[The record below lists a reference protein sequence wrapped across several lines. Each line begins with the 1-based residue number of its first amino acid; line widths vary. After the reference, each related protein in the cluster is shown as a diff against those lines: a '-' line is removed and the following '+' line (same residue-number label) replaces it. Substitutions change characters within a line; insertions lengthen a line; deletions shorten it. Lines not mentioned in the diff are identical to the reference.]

1 MRTKSTAQLPH
12 CEQRSRAASLHRALE
27 LRDPQVVEG
36 ELDYFEVVNP
46 ETFEPC
52 PARAGALLIAA
63 ARFGTTR
70 LIDNIV
76 LEAP

>member
-1 MRTKSTAQLPH
+1 M
-12 CEQRSRAASLHRALE
+12 
-27 LRDPQVVEG
+27 VEG
-36 ELDYFEVVNP
+36 ELDYFEVVDP
-46 ETFEPC
+46 DTFEPC

-63 ARFGTTR
+63 ARFGGTR